1 MRVREFVVVDLF
13 VRRQLVFCN
22 NFWKIHWNHG
32 NGVRSD
38 EKIDFFSLYN
48 ILHYLNWLCFFYN
61 STSSGD
67 ENQPSNMKDTNQTAV
82 MDKTVQQMTHG
93 FVTLFEKELDQV
105 QYSLKEAL

>member
-1 MRVREFVVVDLF
+1 M
-13 VRRQLVFCN
+13 
-22 NFWKIHWNHG
+22 
-32 NGVRSD
+32 
-38 EKIDFFSLYN
+38 
-48 ILHYLNWLCFFYN
+48 CFFYY

>member
-1 MRVREFVVVDLF
+1 MR
-13 VRRQLVFCN
+13 
-22 NFWKIHWNHG
+22 
-32 NGVRSD
+32 
-38 EKIDFFSLYN
+38 
-48 ILHYLNWLCFFYN
+48 FFYN

-67 ENQPSNMKDTNQTAV
+67 ENQPSNMKDTNRTAV